1 MEYVTDMARARSGP
15 TGQQT
20 DHVDRALED
29 WTRELP
35 ELDTTVE
42 GIVARIHSLSRYI
55 HRSMDETAST
65 TGLSYG
71 EWGVLGMLR
80 RPGPPYRRS
89 PGQLAKHAG
98 LSGPAMTNRL
108 DRLEEAGLVRRLPD
122 PEDRRAVQVEL
133 TDAGHRAWE
142 DSVGVQAAKETLI
155 TSAALNAKE
164 RDQLNDLLRRLLVAF
179 EQSGVKPRPK
189 KE

>member
-1 MEYVTDMARARSGP
+1 MEYVTEMAPSRKDAAR
-15 TGQQT
+15 QT

-35 ELDTTVE
+35 ELDPTIE
-42 GIVARIHSLSRYI
+42 GIVERIQSLSRYI
-55 HRSMDETAST
+55 HRSMDETVST
-65 TGLSYG
+65 TGISFG

-89 PGQLAKHAG
+89 PGQLARHAG

-108 DRLEEAGLVRRLPD
+108 DRLERAGLVRRLPD
-122 PEDRRAVQVEL
+122 PDDRRGIQVEL
-133 TDAGHRAWE
+133 TEAGHEAWE
-142 DSVGVQAAKETLI
+142 QSVGVQAAKEKLI
-155 TSAALNAKE
+155 TSAALDAKE
-164 RDQLNDLLRRLLVAF
+164 RERLNDLLRRLMLAF
-179 EQSGVKPRPK
+179 ERSGMKPRAK